1 MTNNEIELLLESM
14 NAKLSALVAL
24 QVHRVLIEDENLARP
39 RPRSM
44 DKLLHDAGLTQAQ
57 IAAMLGK
64 TISAVSQMIKK
75 ES

>member
-1 MTNNEIELLLESM
+1 M